1 MSSEIICSYKFDNQP
16 EQSYFLMDRNASFLQ
31 FIQFLHSSSII
42 DQFHCIYHLNNLI
55 DSEESFNNALNSIHS
70 ANNIEFIFK
79 NNNQPEPPVVFV
91 QKEVMEP
98 EFGEV
103 MKAIAQKIG
112 VKLDKIPERPRG
124 A

>member
-1 MSSEIICSYKFDNQP
+1 MSLEIICSYKFDNQP

-42 DQFHCIYHLNNLI
+42 DQFHSIYHLNNLI

-91 QKEVMEP
+91 QKEVIEP

-103 MKAIAQKIG
+103 MKAIAEKIG
-112 VKLDKIPERPRG
+112 VKLDKIPERPRE
-124 A
+124 